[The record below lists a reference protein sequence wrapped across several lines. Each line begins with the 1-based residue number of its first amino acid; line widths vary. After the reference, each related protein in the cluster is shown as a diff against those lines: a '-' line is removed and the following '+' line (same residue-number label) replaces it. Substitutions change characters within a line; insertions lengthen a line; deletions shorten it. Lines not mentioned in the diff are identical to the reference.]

1 MKIAVLSGKG
11 GTGKTMLAANLAT
24 VLAWRYV
31 DCDVEA
37 PNGFL
42 FLRPQITS
50 RQDVNLY
57 VPEVNHELCTMC
69 QACVQSCQF
78 NALLG
83 ARDEIHCFE
92 KLCHSCGLC
101 SLVCA
106 PGAISER
113 PRAIGYVEM
122 GVQGK
127 LECWQ
132 GVLTPGEPMGTPIID
147 VLKSKLTDGC
157 SILDAPPGSSCSVV
171 ATAIDTD
178 FALLVTEPTPF
189 GVHDLAMVQRV
200 AEKLELPVAIVINRS
215 FGEDELIEKFAEAHG
230 IPIIGRFPFS
240 LAAAQTMARGELL
253 VDQPEWRARFEELGK
268 SLRELIR
275 CSC

>member
-1 MKIAVLSGKG
+1 MKVAVLSGKG
-11 GTGKTMLAANLAT
+11 GTGKTMLAVNLAT

-42 FLRPQITS
+42 FLRPQITD
-50 RQDVNLY
+50 RQDVNLL
-57 VPEVNHELCTMC
+57 VPEVSHELCIMC

-83 ARDEIHCFE
+83 AGCKISFFE

-106 PGAISER
+106 PGAIREKE
-113 PRAIGYVEM
+113 RAIGYVEM
-122 GVQGK
+122 GARGN

-132 GVLTPGEPMGTPIID
+132 GVLTPGEPMGAPIID
-147 VLKSKLTDGC
+147 VLKCKLTDGC

-200 AEKLELPVAIVINRS
+200 TEKLKLPAAIVINRS
-215 FGEDELIEKFAEAHG
+215 TGDDELIEEFADANG

-240 LAAAQTMARGELL
+240 LAAAQAIARGELL
-253 VDQPEWRARFEELGK
+253 VEQPEWRARFEELGK
-268 SLRELIR
+268 SLRELVR